1 MPPLKIGVE
10 DRKKVIIASVL
21 GVIAVACIFYM
32 YSSVFGGPSTPAP
45 AVQAELPRQRSASIS
60 ARGDGAT
67 VTTTTGSAGAVHNA
81 ALTGSSTLD
90 PALRFD
96 LLAQSETTEYKGTG
110 RNIFSLTAPPPPI
123 EEVKAPIRPVDS
135 GPPAPPPKP
144 PINLKF
150 YGYETAKNGKKRVFL
165 VNPNQ
170 DVFIAAEGDVV
181 DRRYR
186 VVKIGNNSVQIEDIL
201 NDNTQPLTPE
211 PGGPA

>member
-21 GVIAVACIFYM
+21 GVIAIACIFYM
-32 YSSVFGGPSTPAP
+32 YSSIFGGPSTPPAP
-45 AVQAELPRQRSASIS
+45 VQAEIPRQRSASIS
-60 ARGDGAT
+60 ARSNGAAGAT
-67 VTTTTGSAGAVHNA
+67 TSSSTLGGAVHNA

-110 RNIFSLTAPPPPI
+110 RNIFSLIAPPPPI
-123 EEVKAPIRPVDS
+123 EEVKAPIRPVES
-135 GPPAPPPKP
+135 GPPPPPPKP

-165 VNPNQ
+165 VNPNE

-211 PGGPA
+211 PAG